1 MGDGFNLIFMLLS
14 CTNKKVTK
22 EIAEGVPSEPL
33 RVLRFKAKNGN
44 EAIESETSSRQKSVA
59 RIVKKLF
66 AIGFW

>member
-1 MGDGFNLIFMLLS
+1 MKNGFNLIFMLLS

-33 RVLRFKAKNGN
+33 RVLRFEAKNGN